1 VLSVLTTESKAF
13 SLVQLGILI
22 GILCM
27 KWQNT
32 FLIAVFDRHC
42 FPIFAI
48 NLFGLSIR

>member
-1 VLSVLTTESKAF
+1 LR
-13 SLVQLGILI
+13 ILI

-42 FPIFAI
+42 FPILAI
-48 NLFGLSIR
+48 NLFGSTP